1 LQDKQKR
8 NGNKSRKVQ
17 TSSGELQLLWEFTQ
31 KRTLFTE
38 KGLSPV
44 LFTLNYFH
52 MVSNPVISIVVPVYN
67 SEVYLKATL
76 DSLLFQTFKEPYE
89 ILLAID
95 PSKDRSL
102 AIAESYALT
111 HPEVIVLNQTS
122 RLGQA
127 ASRLHAIQEAK
138 GEYITFCDADDL
150 MASNGLDIA
159 VSTMRKSQCD
169 CANFSFYVLKGNSH
183 MFPYPFNVVH
193 EKEVSTKK
201 AISLYLDDRAV
212 RGFLWTKVFKREVF
226 ASPRINLLKYS
237 DMFED
242 VALSFSLLCHC
253 KSIYLS
259 NSRYYFYRKGN
270 ASSATSSSRHDRE
283 RCHLLVLLLM
293 RLYLE
298 KYGMTDLGKI
308 YRHKLYRGHISL
320 LFDRHID
327 KKNGSSK
334 LERKALRQD
343 YKLLKN
349 KKSPLIKGSHYEEDV
364 ARAL

>member
-1 LQDKQKR
+1 
-8 NGNKSRKVQ
+8 
-17 TSSGELQLLWEFTQ
+17 
-31 KRTLFTE
+31 
-38 KGLSPV
+38 
-44 LFTLNYFH
+44 
-52 MVSNPVISIVVPVYN
+52 MVSNPVISIVVPIYN
-67 SEVYLKATL
+67 SETYLKSTL
-76 DSLLFQTFKEPYE
+76 DSLLFQSFKEPYE
-89 ILLAID
+89 IILAID

-111 HPEVIVLNQTS
+111 HPEIVVLNQTT

-127 ASRLHAIQEAK
+127 ASRLHAISLAK

-150 MASNGLDIA
+150 LASNGLEIA
-159 VSTMRKSQCD
+159 VSTMRKSKCD
-169 CANFSFYVLKGNSH
+169 CVNFSFYVLKGNGH
-183 MFPYPFNVVH
+183 MFPYPFNVLR
-193 EKEVSTKK
+193 EKEVSTSK

-212 RGFLWTKVFKREVF
+212 RGFLWSKVFKREVF
-226 ASPRINLLKYS
+226 DSPRINLLKYS

-253 KSIYLS
+253 QSVYLS

-283 RCHLLVLLLM
+283 KCHFLVLLLM

-298 KYGMTDLGKI
+298 KYQMKDLLKI
-308 YRHKLYRGHISL
+308 YHHKLYRGHISL

-334 LERKALRQD
+334 EERKTLRQD

-349 KKSPLIKGSHYEEDV
+349 KKSPLIEGTRYEIDV
-364 ARAL
+364 KRAL